1 MRRPVTIAVVFVALI
16 VLPACG
22 KTDEKARAAGI
33 APSESLAFVSV
44 NLDPAIEQKRAI
56 SSIAGKFPDFS
67 AQAGDFEEARD
78 KVLGQLAAE
87 VRLNYK
93 LDVEPWL
100 GNELAVA
107 VLPSQG
113 GKEPVAVLM
122 AASKDDDKAKAAL
135 EKAKGGGKFGG
146 EFRLVG
152 RFVIVANNEDKAQ
165 NPRALD
171 LVERQQTN
179 GSGGLAESDR
189 FRKLVNELN
198 DNRLVLVW
206 ADSSALTQANAS
218 GSDAQDLQAAQ
229 CLGGSTTVAVDLHAE
244 DSAVVLEGVTEGQ
257 SSGQGELKLANGLP
271 ADSLGAFSAFGVGDL
286 LSRCLGQIPDSDDF
300 VMDTRRETG
309 LDIQADVLA
318 WMRGEVTLVMG
329 PVPSGRDAPDFAL
342 LVEPTDRPKAE
353 AAFSKLRPNLLR
365 RGGGF
370 QERRLGDLTALV
382 STQPEEDGFQ
392 PAFALLRDRF
402 VLASRPEYLE
412 VISKPATPGL
422 GSAGVVPES
431 EGGGKSDRTSLQLVV
446 RIDPIREAFEKV
458 MDPAEKVE
466 YEKSTKPNLVH
477 LGTFTFVSRRDGTLD
492 HLQVKLTFD

>member
-1 MRRPVTIAVVFVALI
+1 VVV
-16 VLPACG
+16 
-22 KTDEKARAAGI
+22 
-33 APSESLAFVSV
+33 
-44 NLDPAIEQKRAI
+44 
-56 SSIAGKFPDFS
+56 
-67 AQAGDFEEARD
+67 
-78 KVLGQLAAE
+78 E
-87 VRLNYK
+87 V
-93 LDVEPWL
+93 
-100 GNELAVA
+100 
-107 VLPSQG
+107 
-113 GKEPVAVLM
+113 
-122 AASKDDDKAKAAL
+122 
-135 EKAKGGGKFGG
+135 
-146 EFRLVG
+146 
-152 RFVIVANNEDKAQ
+152 
-165 NPRALD
+165 
-171 LVERQQTN
+171 
-179 GSGGLAESDR
+179 
-189 FRKLVNELN
+189 
-198 DNRLVLVW
+198 
-206 ADSSALTQANAS
+206 
-218 GSDAQDLQAAQ
+218 
-229 CLGGSTTVAVDLHAE
+229 
-244 DSAVVLEGVTEGQ
+244 VTEGQ

-370 QERRLGDLTALV
+370 QERRLGDITALV

-392 PAFALLRDRF
+392 PALALLPDRF